1 MRRKLLPASADPS
14 HAIVVRDLRVRLDGF
29 TVLDGVTAAFR
40 RRGINAL
47 IGPNGAGKT
56 TLVKALLGLLPFE
69 GRIEFR
75 AENGRAP
82 RLGYVPQRLDF
93 DRGAPVTVL
102 DLLCADQRRP
112 LWLGR
117 SLRARERAAAALA
130 RVGADRLLHATLG
143 RLSGGELQ
151 RVLVAL
157 ALLGEPHVLLLDEP
171 VAGVDVAGEAMF
183 CDLLVRLRDEAGL
196 TIVLVSH
203 EMSIVVQHTD
213 HVVCLNERRVQCE
226 GDALTA
232 LSAENVARVFG
243 YHAAIYEHGAGARHD
258 CTQHGGGHRH
268 PHMPAAG
275 GGEAAAQEERP

>member
-1 MRRKLLPASADPS
+1 MRRTLLPASSDPS
-14 HAIVVRDLRVRLDGF
+14 QAIVVRDVRVRLDGF
-29 TVLDGVTAAFR
+29 TVLDGVNATFR

-56 TLVKALLGLLPFE
+56 TLVKALLGLVPHE
-69 GRIEFR
+69 GRIEFC
-75 AENGRAP
+75 AEGGRAP

-93 DRGAPVTVL
+93 DRGAPVSVL

-117 SLRARERAAAALA
+117 SARARARAGAALA
-130 RVGADRLLHATLG
+130 RVGAERLLHAPLG

-151 RVLVAL
+151 RVMVAL
-157 ALLGEPHVLLLDEP
+157 AMLGEPHILLLDEP
-171 VAGVDVAGEAMF
+171 VAGVDMAGEALF
-183 CDLLVRLRDEAGL
+183 CDLLVRLRDAAGL
-196 TIVLVSH
+196 TIILVSH

-243 YHAAIYEHGAGARHD
+243 YHAAIYEHGAGGRAACSHPGAA
-258 CTQHGGGHRH
+258 HHH
-268 PHMPAAG
+268 PHMPPGAAAG
-275 GGEAAAQEERP
+275 DGP